1 MGKARP
7 SAIPTPVGQQKE
19 PLLPIC
25 FTIISHVHEASL
37 HSRESRPSRLLGPS
51 LPSRPR
57 GSPAVSS
64 GQFNAKDGIYPSSAG
79 LEGAGEGRWK
89 GQRHSC
95 PAGELDQ
102 PNPHF
107 RRQRK
112 WPAASLRNPS
122 GLRDRALPRL
132 INSGL
137 RRRIVT
143 GGRRRSI
150 GRSLRVAFNLESLPC
165 QRLCAH
171 PALARRLLRPHAKQE
186 LQLLV

>member
-51 LPSRPR
+51 LSSRPR

-64 GQFNAKDGIYPSSAG
+64 GQFNAKDEIYPSPAG

-89 GQRHSC
+89 K
-95 PAGELDQ
+95 P
-102 PNPHF
+102 
-107 RRQRK
+107 RRGKERAK
-112 WPAASLRNPS
+112 ASLPGWRVKTNPTRTFAVKEN
-122 GLRDRALPRL
+122 GPQ
-132 INSGL
+132 
-137 RRRIVT
+137 
-143 GGRRRSI
+143 
-150 GRSLRVAFNLESLPC
+150 P
-165 QRLCAH
+165 
-171 PALARRLLRPHAKQE
+171 P
-186 LQLLV
+186 